1 MMIEVSPVSN
11 KRELEL
17 VFRIREIVFVKEQQV
32 APEEEYDEFEDHS
45 THFLATV
52 NGEPAGTARWRR
64 TNNGIKLER
73 FAVLPEKR
81 RTGVGQA
88 LVKAVLEDIG
98 KKLDG
103 AQCMLYLHAQLP
115 AIPLY
120 AKFGFIQEGDIFMEC
135 GIAHYSM
142 KKNIKA

>member
-1 MMIEVSPVSN
+1 MNIEVREVSN
-11 KRELEL
+11 KKELEL
-17 VFRIREIVFVKEQQV
+17 VFRIRETVFVREQQV
-32 APEEEYDEFEDHS
+32 APEDEYDEFEDHS
-45 THFLATV
+45 THFLATI

-64 TNNGIKLER
+64 TENGIKLER

-81 RTGVGQA
+81 RTGIGQA
-88 LVKAVLEDIG
+88 LVKAVLDDIAE
-98 KKLDG
+98 KLGG

-120 AKFGFIQEGDIFMEC
+120 AKFGFIQKGDLFMEC

-142 KKNIKA
+142 IKNIKA